1 MFPVK
6 WLLYNRVVLY
16 ILCILALVN
25 VVMYANVKDVN
36 SIVTLLIIG
45 FLVSFFSKNMI
56 VILGV
61 AIGVTYLL
69 NYTSIKMISEGAEN
83 MKEDEKT
90 EEEATEENPEEEA
103 TEEEA
108 TEEKPE
114 DDETP
119 ETDEDK
125 KKMFNELQTDFKD
138 FQKIQ
143 DSILSGMKEIDP
155 LLTKA
160 ETFIEKF
167 EHYGKKLEKSA

>member
-1 MFPVK
+1 MHKFLKKVVSMFPVK

-83 MKEDEKT
+83 MKEDEKNKRT
-90 EEEATEENPEEEA
+90 RR
-103 TEEEA
+103 
-108 TEEKPE
+108 
-114 DDETP
+114 
-119 ETDEDK
+119 
-125 KKMFNELQTDFKD
+125 
-138 FQKIQ
+138 
-143 DSILSGMKEIDP
+143 
-155 LLTKA
+155 
-160 ETFIEKF
+160 
-167 EHYGKKLEKSA
+167 